1 MSEEKQETVKVKKAK
16 KPVPLKEFLGLMYPM
31 QVKKS
36 DDEIEIIRPDMLG
49 CKVEGLAPYGA
60 YAKIIVDK
68 KKEVLNVWTLV
79 ADKEEPDFR
88 IVNGINFNEETK

>member
-1 MSEEKQETVKVKKAK
+1 MSEEKAAKVIKAK
-16 KPVPLKEFLGLMYPM
+16 KSVPLKEFMAKMHPM
-31 QVKKS
+31 KVKK
-36 DDEIEIIRPDMLG
+36 DDNIIEIFRPDMLG

-79 ADKEEPDFR
+79 IDKEEPDFR